1 MSSRTYRNRE
11 LLLVLL
17 ALCAKRPV
25 RRNDLA
31 AECTRRLGSDY
42 RPSPERVERAIQA
55 LEAEGLIEREACD
68 GEISYR
74 TTASGVKALDERA
87 ETRIDTFLFTDVV
100 GSTALL
106 DRLGDRVAH
115 AFRRRHFA
123 LLRRAI
129 GEHAG
134 TEVKS
139 LGDGLMVAFTDARS
153 AVECAVAMQRAVA
166 ACGDPMTLRIGID
179 MGKAVREQD
188 DFFGRPVIVARRLCD
203 VAQGGQIVVSET
215 VRRLAGPPSAH
226 EFESL
231 GALALKGLGDP
242 VSATALRPVAAPSTA
257 RDPLSQNER
266 RWREHSKQSAA
277 EMIGVAVV

>member
-1 MSSRTYRNRE
+1 MSSNTHRHRE

-25 RRNDLA
+25 HRGDFA
-31 AECTRRLGSDY
+31 AALTHRVGCDY
-42 RPSPERVERAIQA
+42 RPSPERIECAIQA
-55 LEAEGLIEREACD
+55 LEAEGLLESGARD
-68 GEISYR
+68 GAIFYR

-87 ETRIDTFLFTDVV
+87 ETRIDTFLFTDAV

-106 DRLGDRVAH
+106 DRVGDHMAH

-129 GEHAG
+129 SEQAG

-139 LGDGLMVAFTDARS
+139 LGDGLMVAFTDTRS
-153 AVECAVAMQRAVA
+153 AVACAVAMQRAVA
-166 ACGDPMTLRIGID
+166 VCGDPMTLRIGID
-179 MGKAVREQD
+179 VGEAVREED

-203 VAQGGQIVVSET
+203 VAKGGQIVVSET

-226 EFESL
+226 VLEPL
-231 GALALKGLGDP
+231 GALMLKGLSDP
-242 VSATALRPVAAPSTA
+242 VSATALRLVAAAPTA
-257 RDPLSQNER
+257 RDSLSSE
-266 RWREHSKQSAA
+266 RWRAHSKQSAA
-277 EMIGVAVV
+277 EKIGVAVA

>member
-1 MSSRTYRNRE
+1 MSSNAHRYRE
-11 LLLVLL
+11 FLLVLL

-25 RRNDLA
+25 GRSDLA
-31 AECTRRLGSDY
+31 AGLTRRVGYNY
-42 RPSPERVERAIQA
+42 RPSPERIECAIQA
-55 LEAEGLIEREACD
+55 LVAEGLIESEAR
-68 GEISYR
+68 GGGVSYR

-106 DRLGDRVAH
+106 DRLGDHVAH

-123 LLRRAI
+123 LLRTAI
-129 GEHAG
+129 GAHDG

-153 AVECAVAMQRAVA
+153 AVACAVAMQRAVA
-166 ACGDPMTLRIGID
+166 VCGDPMTLRIGID
-179 MGKAVREQD
+179 VGEAVREED

-215 VRRLAGPPSAH
+215 VRKLAGSPSAH
-226 EFESL
+226 ALEPL
-231 GALALKGLGDP
+231 GALALKGLNDP
-242 VSATALRPVAAPSTA
+242 VSATALRPVAAGSTA
-257 RDPLSQNER
+257 RDSLSKEQQ
-266 RWREHSKQSAA
+266 WPEHTKRSAA
-277 EMIGVAVV
+277 EIIGVAVA

>member
-1 MSSRTYRNRE
+1 MSSNTHRHRE

-25 RRNDLA
+25 RRSDLA
-31 AECTRRLGSDY
+31 AGLTRRVGSDY
-42 RPSPERVERAIQA
+42 RPSPERVQCAIQA
-55 LEAEGLIEREACD
+55 LVAEGLIESEAGED
-68 GEISYR
+68 GISYR
-74 TTASGVKALDERA
+74 TTASGVEALDERA
-87 ETRIDTFLFTDVV
+87 EPRIDTFLFTDVV

-123 LLRRAI
+123 LLRTAI

-139 LGDGLMVAFTDARS
+139 LGDGLMVAFTDARA
-153 AVECAVAMQRAVA
+153 AVACAVAMQRAVA

-179 MGKAVREQD
+179 MGEAVREED

-203 VAQGGQIVVSET
+203 VAQGGQVVVSET
-215 VRRLAGPPSAH
+215 VRRLAGAPSAH
-226 EFESL
+226 VLEPL
-231 GALALKGLGDP
+231 GALALKGLNDP
-242 VSATALRPVAAPSTA
+242 VSATALRPVAAGSMA
-257 RDPLSQNER
+257 RDSLSNEQQ
-266 RWREHSKQSAA
+266 WREHTKRPAA
-277 EMIGVAVV
+277 ENIGVAVA

>member
-1 MSSRTYRNRE
+1 MSSSTYRYRE

-25 RRNDLA
+25 RHNDFV
-31 AECTRRLGSDY
+31 AELTRRVGADY
-42 RPSPERVERAIQA
+42 RPSPDMVECAIGA
-55 LEAEGLIEREACD
+55 LEAEGLIESEARD
-68 GEISYR
+68 GKISYR
-74 TTASGVKALDERA
+74 TTAFGVKALDERA

-106 DRLGDRVAH
+106 DRLGEHVAH

-123 LLRRAI
+123 LLRTAI
-129 GEHAG
+129 REHAG

-153 AVECAVAMQRAVA
+153 AVACAVAMQRAVA
-166 ACGDPMTLRIGID
+166 MSGDPMTLRIGID
-179 MGKAVREQD
+179 VGEAVREQD

-215 VRRLAGPPSAH
+215 VCRLAGSPSAH
-226 EFESL
+226 ALEPL
-231 GALALKGLGDP
+231 GALALKGLSDP
-242 VSATALRPVAAPSTA
+242 VRATALRSAAAPSTA
-257 RDPLSQNER
+257 RGSLSNEQQ
-266 RWREHSKQSAA
+266 WQGHSKQSAA
-277 EMIGVAVV
+277 GMIGVAVA

>member
-1 MSSRTYRNRE
+1 MSSSTYRYRE

-25 RRNDLA
+25 RHNDLA
-31 AECTRRLGSDY
+31 AGLRRRVGCDY
-42 RPSPERVERAIQA
+42 RPSPERVECAIQA
-55 LEAEGLIEREACD
+55 LEAEGLIEREARD
-68 GEISYR
+68 GAISYR
-74 TTASGVKALDERA
+74 TTASGVKALDERD

-106 DRLGDRVAH
+106 DRLGDHVAH

-123 LLRRAI
+123 LLRTAI
-129 GEHAG
+129 SEHAG

-139 LGDGLMVAFTDARS
+139 MGDGLMVAFTDARS
-153 AVECAVAMQRAVA
+153 AVACAVAMQRAVA

-179 MGKAVREQD
+179 MGEAVREQD

-203 VAQGGQIVVSET
+203 VAQGGQVVVSET

-226 EFESL
+226 AFEPL
-231 GALALKGLGDP
+231 GALALKGLSEP
-242 VSATALRPVAAPSTA
+242 VSATALCPAAAPSTA
-257 RDPLSQNER
+257 RDSLSQNER
-266 RWREHSKQSAA
+266 RWREHSKQSTAG
-277 EMIGVAVV
+277 MIGVAVV